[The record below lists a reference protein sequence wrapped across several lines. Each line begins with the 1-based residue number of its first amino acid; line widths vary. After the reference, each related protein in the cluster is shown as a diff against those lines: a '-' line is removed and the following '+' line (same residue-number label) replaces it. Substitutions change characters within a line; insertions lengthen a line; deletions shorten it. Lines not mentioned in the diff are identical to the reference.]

1 MAVKGMRIS
10 KDPDVRKSELIE
22 AAEELF
28 RENGF
33 RQTSVS
39 DIVKK
44 VGVAQGTFYYYF
56 KSKDDALNAVIDH
69 YIDNYKAGLER
80 LLANESLSPLRKVE
94 IILNDALGM
103 HTCDRNFV
111 EFLHSEENLLTHQ
124 KYMIKSYGEIIPLM
138 TKIVEQ
144 GITAGVFKVDYPEE
158 TVEMVAYAFG
168 YLEDALSRSPQDAK
182 YQSRLR
188 AAESLIERTLGLVK
202 GTVHITPS
210 VERTFAI
217 THG

>member
-1 MAVKGMRIS
+1 MRIS
-10 KDPDVRKSELIE
+10 KHPDVRKSELIE
-22 AAEELF
+22 AAEVLF

-56 KSKDDALNAVIDH
+56 ESKDDALNAVIDH
-69 YIDNYKAGLER
+69 YIDNYRAGLER
-80 LLANESLSPLRKVE
+80 LLADESLTPLRKVE
-94 IILNDALGM
+94 IIINDTLGM

-111 EFLHSEENLLTHQ
+111 EFLHSEENMLTHQ
-124 KYMIKSYGEIIPLM
+124 KYMIKSFGETIPLM

-144 GITAGVFKVDYPEE
+144 GIAAGVFNVDYPEE
-158 TVEMVAYAFG
+158 TVEMMAYAFG
-168 YLEDALSRSPQDAK
+168 YLEDALSNSPQDAK
-182 YQSRLR
+182 YDSRLR
-188 AAESLIERTLGLVK
+188 AAERLVERALGIAR
-202 GTVHITPS
+202 GTVHISPS
-210 VERTFAI
+210 AERNLFM